1 MSFNL
6 ADPAYFAIY
15 IKFAN
20 IPSTLGHF
28 YAFLMQPNSSCVQHY
43 HTASPFIVYITLYT
57 SMAVIKQSFSDKKTC
72 LK

>member
-20 IPSTLGHF
+20 IPSTLEHF
-28 YAFLMQPNSSCVQHY
+28 YAFSMQPNSSCVQH
-43 HTASPFIVYITLYT
+43 
-57 SMAVIKQSFSDKKTC
+57 
-72 LK
+72 